1 MDDNF
6 GKNLRKLR
14 KKKNLTLLEL
24 GNILNIS
31 KSALSDY
38 ENGKS
43 TPSLTILDHISK
55 FFGKNINEL
64 TSENIDTSEGNR
76 EQQSY
81 QSSETNANY
90 YNFENKLLQQQ
101 ISNLEMQIQL
111 IKQLLDSKD
120 AHIQALNLQIKLL
133 EEKLKTKY

>member
-6 GKNLRKLR
+6 GKNLRILR

-43 TPSLTILDHISK
+43 TPSLTILDQISK

-64 TSENIDTSEGNR
+64 TSENIDTSERNN

-81 QSSETNANY
+81 QSSETVANY
-90 YNFENKLLQQQ
+90 FDFENKLLQQQ

>member
-43 TPSLTILDHISK
+43 TPSLTILDQISK

-64 TSENIDTSEGNR
+64 TSENIDTSERNN

-81 QSSETNANY
+81 QSSETVANY
-90 YNFENKLLQQQ
+90 FDFENKLLQQQ
-101 ISNLEMQIQL
+101 ISNLEMQILL